1 MVKVTIYTTD
11 NCAKCK
17 MAKIMLQSKNVK
29 FEEKNLKEDDV
40 MLELVCDNAQL
51 KTVPIIKFDNEFIY
65 DLNVLNKILE
75 GEK

>member
-1 MVKVTIYTTD
+1 MSKVTIYTTD

-17 MAKIMLQSKNVK
+17 MAKLMLQSKSVK
-29 FEEKNLKEDDV
+29 FEEKIITDDDV
-40 MLELVCDNAQL
+40 MLELVCDNAVL
-51 KTVPIIKFDNEFIY
+51 KTVPIIKINDEFIY